1 MKLIKKISYWL
12 EHEARYYHKDFVKG
26 IKNLWRW
33 FPLIWKDRDWDDYYI
48 WVLLE
53 KKLKNQANY
62 IGGRGIHLNATRDAQ
77 RMRTC
82 VRLMERVREEYYHM
96 EYMDYH
102 KSEYHWDDIVDKPDY
117 KQLRIE
123 EISENFDDYFKKY
136 PRVFKKI
143 KSEYYSTN
151 RSEKNSI
158 AMRMSLENHR
168 RAKRILFKLLNEHIE
183 SWWD

>member
-1 MKLIKKISYWL
+1 MLKKIEYWL
-12 EHEARYYHKDFVKG
+12 NHEARYMHKHFIKG
-26 IKNLWRW
+26 VKNLWRW
-33 FPLIWKDRDWDDYYI
+33 FPIIWKDRDWDDYYI

-62 IGGRGIHLNATRDAQ
+62 IGSRGIHLNATRDAQ

-143 KSEYYSTN
+143 KSEYHSTN

-158 AMRMSLENHR
+158 AMRMSWENHR